1 MGDRIKEVFKM
12 QEIYQKT
19 KRYFNSYTDKFNL
32 AKEKDQKNIQ
42 LKIDHSKRVVANME
56 EIISGMDVTEEQ
68 KNLARIIALLHDI
81 GRFKQYK
88 KYKTFSDYKSED
100 HGELGVEVI
109 KESNLTADLTESEQN
124 IIFKAVEQHNKA
136 DLKPELFD
144 NDQELF
150 YARLIR
156 DADKLD
162 IFNIFVE
169 RYKTRSQKDYVIKLS
184 TEPEIKDEIYQ
195 KVLNKESINYDKL
208 ESINDLKAMQLGWIY
223 DINFKETIEIIKERG
238 YLEVIYDSM
247 DQNERAEEIYQRVKE
262 YIGE

>member
-1 MGDRIKEVFKM
+1 MNEL
-12 QEIYQKT
+12 YQQT
-19 KRYFNSYTDKFNL
+19 KKYFDSYTEQFNL
-32 AKEKDQKNIQ
+32 ETEKDQKNIQ
-42 LKIDHSKRVVANME
+42 LKIDHSKRVVKNME
-56 EIISGMDVTEEQ
+56 EIISSMTVTEEEE
-68 KNLARIIALLHDI
+68 NLARIIALLHDI

-100 HGELGVEVI
+100 HGQLGVEVI
-109 KESNLTADLTESEQN
+109 KESSLTDSLAESKQN

-136 DLKPELFD
+136 DLSPELFAS
-144 NDQELF
+144 DQELF
-150 YARLIR
+150 FARLVR

-184 TEPEIKDEIYQ
+184 TEPEIQDEIYE
-195 KVLNKESINYDKL
+195 KVLKRESINYDKL
-208 ESINDLKAMQLGWIY
+208 ETINDLKLMQLGWIY

-247 DQNERAEEIYQRVKE
+247 EQNERAEEIYQRVKE
-262 YIGE
+262 YVGE